1 MLKIQVLGS
10 GLIPRGYGLAP
21 RKEPFPAD
29 LTLIHTIMSTPGL
42 RVNMIT
48 PDDNRTIELNNGN
61 LKRLWDKYKNYQA
74 TAPARTTITNPV
86 TPKTPEQMKPVNA
99 VQEEV
104 KPQPV
109 TPVVPQNLDVK
120 KEELV
125 EDKKVEDKKDSQP
138 PKAQENTKD
147 VNGGLKPIISDDKKN
162 QQNNKH

>member
-109 TPVVPQNLDVK
+109 TPVVPQNQDVK

>member
-99 VQEEV
+99 VPEEV

-109 TPVVPQNLDVK
+109 TPVVPQNQDVK

-125 EDKKVEDKKDSQP
+125 EDKKVEDKKDSQS